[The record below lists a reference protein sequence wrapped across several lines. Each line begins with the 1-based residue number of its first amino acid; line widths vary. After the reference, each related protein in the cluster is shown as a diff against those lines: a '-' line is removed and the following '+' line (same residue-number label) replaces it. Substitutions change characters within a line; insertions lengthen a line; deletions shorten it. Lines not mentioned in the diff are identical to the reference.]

1 MWGVGAVAPSS
12 YVNGCQWLGS
22 STNAGF
28 TGTVLAG
35 FTETYPVQ
43 SEYAPGCRSPSWFEP
58 SPCRNARTAAQA
70 TFPIPA
76 GVSVLMVRLFGSYP
90 RLAMSGSKT
99 LALSNAKRST
109 SARQAA

>member
-22 STNAGF
+22 STNAGL

-35 FTETYPVQ
+35 FMGTYPVQ
-43 SEYAPGCRSPSWFEP
+43 SEYAPGCRSPSWLEP

-76 GVSVLMVRLFGSYP
+76 GASVLIDRLCGSSP
-90 RLAMSGSKT
+90 KHARSGSNT
-99 LALSNAKRST
+99 IDL
-109 SARQAA
+109 